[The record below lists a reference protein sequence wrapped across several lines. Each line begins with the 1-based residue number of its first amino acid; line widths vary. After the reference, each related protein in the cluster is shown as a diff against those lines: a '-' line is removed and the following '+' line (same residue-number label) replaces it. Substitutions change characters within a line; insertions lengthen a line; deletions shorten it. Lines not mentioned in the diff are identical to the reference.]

1 MENKDRYFKLLKE
14 TNGQFNEIVLGEKL
28 GLNEDQTQTLIAQ
41 LLSEHKIDYAQNKA
55 CNYSVIKKS
64 TSVHIIGKR

>member
-28 GLNEDQTQTLIAQ
+28 GLNEDQAQTLIAQ

-64 TSVHIIGKR
+64 TSAHIIGKR